1 MYNDIYIYR
10 CIQMYI
16 YMDIL
21 WICIYIYTW
30 NERMIVANP
39 FSLRLKPAVLKVS
52 INSCTCKKEVKL
64 LVSHP

>member
-1 MYNDIYIYR
+1 MYSDVYIYGY
-10 CIQMYI
+10 IMDMY
-16 YMDIL
+16 
-21 WICIYIYTW
+21 IYIYTW